1 MLATELPSFYLSMG
15 GKGGK
20 KFGPR
25 RKGCAKFK
33 PGPNKL
39 GKPRRWPPRKVAA
52 KKVAKKK
59 VAAKKVANQNDDDQV
74 DTGESNAPAAENPT
88 DDANIVL
95 DEHDND
101 DFSFVQVANQN
112 DDDRVDFGESNAPAA
127 ENPNDADL
135 VVVAVERRPQ
145 RTCRSQG
152 GCGKIFCYFCY
163 SE

>member
-1 MLATELPSFYLSMG
+1 MG

-101 DFSFVQVANQN
+101 DYSFVQVANQN
-112 DDDRVDFGESNAPAA
+112 DDDQIDTGESNAPAA
-127 ENPNDADL
+127 ENPNDA
-135 VVVAVERRPQ
+135 VQVEAVEPTRS
-145 RTCRSQG
+145 CRSQE
-152 GCGKIFCYFCY
+152 GCGKIFCFVCY
-163 SE
+163 PE

>member
-74 DTGESNAPAAENPT
+74 DTGESNAPAAENPN
-88 DDANIVL
+88 DA
-95 DEHDND
+95 
-101 DFSFVQVANQN
+101 VQVEA
-112 DDDRVDFGESNAPAA
+112 VAPA
-127 ENPNDADL
+127 
-135 VVVAVERRPQ
+135 RS
-145 RTCRSQG
+145 CRSRG
-152 GCGKIFCYFCY
+152 GCGKIFCFVCY
-163 SE
+163 PE

>member
-101 DFSFVQVANQN
+101 DYSFVQVANQN
-112 DDDRVDFGESNAPAA
+112 DDDQIDTGESNAPAA
-127 ENPNDADL
+127 ENPNDA
-135 VVVAVERRPQ
+135 VQVEAVAPARS
-145 RTCRSQG
+145 CRSRG
-152 GCGKIFCYFCY
+152 GCGKIFCYVCY